1 MNHLQK
7 ASGLL
12 LMFLLASVPMLAVVG
27 PTTGVVVQQEQIVAQ
42 SRNAKQLRK
51 KKRLERKAERLKKR
65 LESKRAGIDLL
76 DDFNFRLGVI
86 CLLAALAL
94 ALMGGLLSFALFN
107 ILGGLF
113 AIGGVVLII
122 LALVQL

>member
-7 ASGLL
+7 VSGLL

-27 PTTGVVVQQEQIVAQ
+27 PTGVVVQQEQIAAQ
-42 SRNAKQLRK
+42 SLNAKQLRK

-65 LESKRAGIDLL
+65 LESKRAAIDLL

-94 ALMGGLLSFALFN
+94 ALLGGLLSFGLFN